1 MDDFDEIISLDENS
15 SSVLKGPNEKIELEQ
30 GQEQLQLQDSPQD
43 YIEVLNE
50 IKKNPIPFIGLMWKI
65 IEKNNV
71 NLNTL
76 LLKDMETFKEEQVE
90 ILENKSK
97 NDYDFS
103 NFQIPA
109 LTNYSNW
116 SRLLMDFLFKTYNIN
131 SKEQA
136 KIMQGDDGY
145 SNQELQ
151 DLILK
156 NHSKNNKRNA
166 NNILCAGLTEILIYY
181 FQNMEYTKTTTF
193 EFKNKKTASNL
204 FIYDARLR
212 QVLRQFLRDLLSEYK
227 LISQKKFEFE
237 LVQKLEQK
245 KNDDDNEGK
254 SEDIRLEEEMKL
266 IRQASNEYIYEVQEN
281 IDAEFS
287 SIIPE
292 VENRVSCLLW
302 EEYQKALEEQKKE
315 KW

>member
-131 SKEQA
+131 SKG
-136 KIMQGDDGY
+136 K
-145 SNQELQ
+145 
-151 DLILK
+151 
-156 NHSKNNKRNA
+156 
-166 NNILCAGLTEILIYY
+166 
-181 FQNMEYTKTTTF
+181 
-193 EFKNKKTASNL
+193 FKKK
-204 FIYDARLR
+204 
-212 QVLRQFLRDLLSEYK
+212 
-227 LISQKKFEFE
+227 KKFI
-237 LVQKLEQK
+237 V
-245 KNDDDNEGK
+245 
-254 SEDIRLEEEMKL
+254 
-266 IRQASNEYIYEVQEN
+266 
-281 IDAEFS
+281 
-287 SIIPE
+287 
-292 VENRVSCLLW
+292 
-302 EEYQKALEEQKKE
+302 
-315 KW
+315 